1 MDQSAPG
8 GPAESPTLAAA
19 ESRFRTLAGLFA
31 DWYWVLD
38 RDLRYVHISGQ
49 GDQRNNVNAASLLGQ
64 RRFEGREFEPL
75 DMGKAE
81 FERLHAEGRSYRDVR
96 ARIRVK
102 DGGHHYIAISGEPL
116 RDPSG
121 ALTGYHG
128 VTRDITREHL
138 TQAALAE
145 SEERFRSL
153 ANLSSDFY
161 WETDAEHRFVRR
173 VWGAGN
179 APGPMLPDAV
189 ALGRTRWELPSL
201 SPDAAGWRVLEAQ
214 MDARR
219 PFRGF
224 EFSRLDTEG
233 TERHFTVS
241 GEPMFDAR
249 GAFKG
254 YRGVGTDI
262 TARKRDER
270 LLALEHEV
278 TRRLALAPSAAEGL
292 VAVIRAICEAQGW
305 DYGRYWKL
313 DETAGV
319 LRFGAAWSIP
329 DPEIERYL
337 EESRSL
343 SFAPGVAIVGEVL
356 RTGEPVLVTDLGKD
370 ARLQQRALA
379 ERAGLRGA
387 CNFAVTA
394 EGRTIGVLA
403 FVGRV
408 LREDDPRLLS
418 AMGAIGRQV
427 GQFLKRKE
435 AEDEVRASEARFR
448 SLVALSS
455 DFYWESDRE
464 HRITVR
470 TGAAAHTLDQAGG
483 GTVFGKRRWELASVA
498 PDAAGWNAHRADMD
512 AHRVFRDFE
521 FSWSGADGNIY
532 HLSINGEP
540 VFDAA
545 GEFAG
550 YRGIGTDITAR
561 KLEETLLA
569 LEHEVTRRLAEA
581 PDSAGGLRAVLRA
594 ICEAQGW
601 TYGRFWKLDKLAGE
615 LRFGAD
621 WTVPDPAIE
630 RFLAQSRGMRYA
642 PGQGIVGE
650 VLESGVPQ
658 FVPDLA
664 RDSRLQHQSLPEG
677 PALRG
682 ACCFAVTAEGRT
694 VGVLAFV
701 GRQVRQGDAR
711 TLSAMAAIG
720 RHVGQFLQRKEAED
734 AVRASEARFRS
745 LIELSSDF
753 YWETDVE
760 HRLRVRT
767 EGGAADSYSALG
779 GRGLMGKPRWEMPVL
794 ECERA
799 LWEAHRA
806 DLEAHR
812 PFRDFQYTRPV
823 DDGVLYHFS
832 ISGEPFFGADG
843 RFLGYRGVGTDITAR
858 TREQRLREME
868 HDLARLLIDV
878 GDPVR
883 AVENVMR
890 TVCVAIG
897 FDCAR
902 FLRLDAATATMRH
915 AGGWSADPALLARF
929 VDRARKRVF
938 GPGEGLVGEVWRGGN
953 QVWIEDIAGDPRFIN
968 AESAGGASLRSVFAV
983 PIAYDGRIEG
993 VLSFLSLRRRTED
1006 PLILR
1011 SARAVASQLAQY
1023 LSRARSQEQLRE
1035 NEERFRS
1042 LTELSSDWYWEQD
1055 AELRFVD
1062 FSGGNIPRKWGVD
1075 QLNAIGKRRDE
1086 IPGVVA
1092 ISCSWE
1098 AHQADLDARR
1108 PYRDFIYMRVHKE
1121 TGQPHYVSASG
1132 YPVFD
1137 AGGRFTGYRGV
1148 ASDVTERVRG
1158 ERLRDME
1165 HRVSSLLAAGDDPQA
1180 TLVEVVRA
1188 ACESLGID
1196 CGRYFQAEETAGALC
1211 YMGGWGVQ
1219 EAGIQR
1225 FLEASRQVRYR
1236 PGEGIAGEV
1245 WRTGEPTWIPDVGQD
1260 PRAAASVMATT
1271 TEMRFLLVVPVVAD
1285 GRVHGTLSFASRQM
1299 TTPDERLLKALVA
1312 VGGQLGQFLGRA
1324 RSQAE
1329 LRRSNARLEVHARR
1343 QERVAGFGQFALRR
1357 QGADQLIEGALQ
1369 ALGPDVELAVFFERD
1384 DQGRLR
1390 LREGRG
1396 PEVAAT
1402 IGKTAPL
1409 IPGGAAERVLDGGET
1424 VRMDGAYFAALPADL
1439 PWAGWIRRM
1448 RSGVFVPVTHDG
1460 HAHGML
1466 ALFSEAPGAFEDDDV
1481 RFAESIG
1488 HVLSAAL
1495 QREQAEQRLAIMAQF
1510 DSLTGLPN
1518 RGLLEDRL
1526 RQTMAQSRRKHWQ
1539 TGVLFVDLDRFKLV
1553 NDTLGHPVGDRLLR
1567 EVSAR
1572 LQLCV
1577 RADDTVGRISGD
1589 EFAIV
1594 LADLRHAEDAAKV
1607 AQKVLDAL
1615 AQPFALEASEVFV
1628 SASIG
1633 ISVYPADGED
1643 AETLLRNADMAMYR
1657 AKKASRNAYRFFTAN
1672 MNERTARKLQLNT
1685 DLRRAIE
1692 RREFT
1697 LHYQPKVELAG
1708 GSLVGMEALL
1718 RWNHPARGLVPPAE
1732 FVPALEESGL
1742 IMPVGEWV
1750 LEEACAQLKRWR
1762 DAGLA
1767 AAPVSINLSPKQFRR
1782 QDLDR
1787 VIQRALEAAGLPPS
1801 LLELEITE
1809 SSIADDPEQAVA
1821 ILRNLRAAGMAISVD
1836 DFGTGYSSLAYL
1848 TRLPI
1853 SSLKID
1859 RSFVSGADESPES
1872 VSIVRA
1878 IIDMAHNMRFTVV
1891 AEGVETEWQAK
1902 FLRLYNCDQAQG
1914 YLFGRPVPA
1923 AQIEGRLAKA
1933 GA

>member
-1 MDQSAPG
+1 MQP
-8 GPAESPTLAAA
+8 ESPALVAA
-19 ESRFRTLAGLFA
+19 EERFRTLAGLFV

-49 GDQRNNVNAASLLGQ
+49 GDRRNNVDAASLLGQ

-102 DGGHHYIAISGEPL
+102 GGGHHYISISGEPL
-116 RDPSG
+116 KDALG
-121 ALTGYHG
+121 ALAGYHG
-128 VTRDITREHL
+128 VTRDITKEYL

-145 SEERFRSL
+145 SEARFRSL
-153 ANLSSDFY
+153 ADLSSDFY
-161 WETDAEHRFVRR
+161 WETDAEHRFVHR
-173 VWGAGN
+173 VWGEGN
-179 APGPMLPDAV
+179 APAPMVPDAV
-189 ALGRTRWELPSL
+189 ALGRRRWEIPSL
-201 SPDAAGWRVLEAQ
+201 SPDAAGWRVLEQA
-214 MDARR
+214 MDAHQ

-224 EFSRLDTEG
+224 EFSRRDAEG

-241 GEPMFDAR
+241 GEPVFDR
-249 GAFKG
+249 HGAFTG

-262 TARKRDER
+262 TARKREER

-292 VAVIRAICEAQGW
+292 RAVIRAICEAQGW

-313 DETAGV
+313 DEAAGV
-319 LRFGAAWSIP
+319 LRFGAAWCIP

-337 EESRSL
+337 EESRGL
-343 SFAPGVAIVGEVL
+343 TFAPGVAIVGEVL
-356 RTGEPVLVTDLGKD
+356 RTGEPVLVADLSKD
-370 ARLQQRALA
+370 GRLQQQALA

-387 CNFAVTA
+387 CNFAVNA
-394 EGRTIGVLA
+394 EGRTVGVLA
-403 FVGRV
+403 LVGRIA
-408 LREDDPRLLS
+408 REDDPRLLS
-418 AMGAIGRQV
+418 AMGAIGRQL
-427 GQFLKRKE
+427 GQFLRQKM

-464 HRITVR
+464 HRIMMR
-470 TGAAAHTLDQAGG
+470 TGGVARALDQAGG
-483 GTVFGKRRWELASVA
+483 NVVFGKRRWELDTVA
-498 PDAAGWNAHRADMD
+498 PDAAGWEAHRADLD
-512 AHRVFRDFE
+512 ARRVFRNFE
-521 FSWSGADGNIY
+521 FAWVGGDGNVY
-532 HLSINGEP
+532 HLSISGEP

-545 GEFAG
+545 GGFTG
-550 YRGIGTDITAR
+550 YRGIGSDITSR
-561 KLEETLLA
+561 RHEEQLQGMQ
-569 LEHEVTRRLAEA
+569 HEVARMLAEA
-581 PDSAGGLRAVLRA
+581 GEPLRAV
-594 ICEAQGW
+594 
-601 TYGRFWKLDKLAGE
+601 
-615 LRFGAD
+615 
-621 WTVPDPAIE
+621 
-630 RFLAQSRGMRYA
+630 
-642 PGQGIVGE
+642 
-650 VLESGVPQ
+650 ESV
-658 FVPDLA
+658 
-664 RDSRLQHQSLPEG
+664 
-677 PALRG
+677 
-682 ACCFAVTAEGRT
+682 
-694 VGVLAFV
+694 
-701 GRQVRQGDAR
+701 
-711 TLSAMAAIG
+711 M
-720 RHVGQFLQRKEAED
+720 
-734 AVRASEARFRS
+734 
-745 LIELSSDF
+745 
-753 YWETDVE
+753 
-760 HRLRVRT
+760 
-767 EGGAADSYSALG
+767 
-779 GRGLMGKPRWEMPVL
+779 
-794 ECERA
+794 
-799 LWEAHRA
+799 
-806 DLEAHR
+806 
-812 PFRDFQYTRPV
+812 
-823 DDGVLYHFS
+823 
-832 ISGEPFFGADG
+832 
-843 RFLGYRGVGTDITAR
+843 
-858 TREQRLREME
+858 
-868 HDLARLLIDV
+868 
-878 GDPVR
+878 R
-883 AVENVMR
+883 AVCGA
-890 TVCVAIG
+890 TG

-902 FLRLDAATATMRH
+902 FFRLDAATGMMRQ
-915 AGGWSADPALLARF
+915 AGGWSADPALLERF
-929 VDRARKRVF
+929 VTEAAKRDF
-938 GPGEGLVGEVWRGGN
+938 APGEGVVGEVWRSGRATW
-953 QVWIEDIAGDPRFIN
+953 VEDIARDPRFVN
-968 AESAGGASLRSVFAV
+968 AAAASGASLRTGFTV
-983 PIAYDGRIEG
+983 PIAFDGRIEG
-993 VLSFLSLRRRTED
+993 ALTFLSVRQRAED
-1006 PLILR
+1006 ALVLR

-1023 LSRARSQEQLRE
+1023 LARARSQQLLRE

-1055 AELRFVD
+1055 AELRFVN

-1075 QLNAIGKRRDE
+1075 QLNAIGKRREE

-1092 ISCSWE
+1092 VSSSWE
-1098 AHQADLDARR
+1098 AHRADLEARR
-1108 PYRDFIYMRVHKE
+1108 PYRNFVYMRVHKE
-1121 TGQPHYVSASG
+1121 TGQSHYVSASG

-1137 AGGRFTGYRGV
+1137 AAGRFTGYRGV
-1148 ASDVTERVRG
+1148 ATDVTERVRG
-1158 ERLRDME
+1158 ERLREME
-1165 HRVSSLLAAGDDPQA
+1165 HRISSLLAAGDDPIA
-1180 TLVEVVRA
+1180 TLVAVMRA
-1188 ACESLGID
+1188 VCESMGID
-1196 CGRYFQAEETAGALC
+1196 CGRYYEAGEAGEVLRFV
-1211 YMGGWGVQ
+1211 GGWGVADA
-1219 EAGIQR
+1219 EVQR
-1225 FLEASRQVRYR
+1225 FLAGARDTRFR
-1236 PGEGIAGEV
+1236 RGERISGVV
-1245 WRTGEPTWIPDVGQD
+1245 WETGEAIWVADVAQD
-1260 PRAAASVMATT
+1260 PRTAGTPVAASG
-1271 TEMRFLLVVPVVAD
+1271 MRSMLGVPVVAD
-1285 GRVHGTLSFASRQM
+1285 GQTVGVLSFTSRQM
-1299 TTPDERLLKALVA
+1299 RAPDEAVLHALSA
-1312 VGGQLGQFLGRA
+1312 IGSQLGQFLGRA

-1329 LRRSNARLEVHARR
+1329 LRRSSARLELHARR
-1343 QERVAGFGQFALRR
+1343 QERIAGFGQFALRR

-1369 ALGPDVELAVFFERD
+1369 ALGPDIEAAVFFERD

-1396 PEVAAT
+1396 AAVAES

-1409 IPGGAAERVLDGGET
+1409 IPGGAASRVLDGGET
-1424 VRMDGAYFAALPADL
+1424 VRVEDAYFSALPEGL
-1439 PWAGWIRRM
+1439 PWAEWIRRM
-1448 RSGVFVPVTHDG
+1448 RSGVYVPVTHNG

-1481 RFAESIG
+1481 RFAESVG

-1526 RQTMAQSRRKHWQ
+1526 RQTMAQSRRKQWQ

-1594 LADLRHAEDAAKV
+1594 LADLAHAEDAAKV

-1657 AKKASRNAYRFFTAN
+1657 AKKASRNAYRFFTAK
-1672 MNERTARKLQLNT
+1672 MNERTARKLQLGT
-1685 DLRRAIE
+1685 DLRRAID

-1697 LHYQPKVELAG
+1697 LHYQPKVELPG
-1708 GSLVGMEALL
+1708 GTLVGMEALL
-1718 RWNHPARGLVPPAE
+1718 RWNHPARGLVSPAE

-1762 DAGLA
+1762 DAGYV

-1782 QDLDR
+1782 QDLDK
-1787 VIQRALEAAGLPPS
+1787 VIQRALEAAGLPPA

-1923 AQIEGRLAKA
+1923 AEIEGRLAKA
-1933 GA
+1933 VG